1 MRRIVFPILLGLAGC
16 AILIALGVWQVHRLA
31 WKEGI
36 LAEIDARM
44 AAPPG
49 PLPADPQ
56 FASDRFRPVTFSG
69 TTTGQELDVLTSEPD
84 LGGPGYRIISGFVTD
99 DGRRIMV
106 DLGYV
111 PQAAKEAPR
120 PATPLTVTG
129 NLNWPQETDYWT
141 PAPDPSNIW
150 FARDVTP
157 MAKALD
163 TESFMVVA
171 ATLSPNDLGVTPL
184 PIDSLGIPNDHL
196 QYAITWFSL
205 AAVWAAMSGFLVVRT
220 LRRKT

>member
-1 MRRIVFPILLGLAGC
+1 MRRIVFPVLLGVIGC
-16 AILIALGVWQVHRLA
+16 AILIGLGIWQIQRLH

-36 LAEIDARM
+36 LAEIDLRM

-49 PLPADPQ
+49 PLPVAPD
-56 FASDRFRPVTFSG
+56 FAADRFRPVTVTG
-69 TTTGQELDVLTSEPD
+69 TTTGQELDVLTSDPD

-99 DGRRIMV
+99 DDRRIMV
-106 DLGYV
+106 DLGYI
-111 PQAAKEAPR
+111 PQTAKLDPR
-120 PATPLTVTG
+120 PATPMTVTG
-129 NLNWPQETDYWT
+129 NLNWPQEVDSFT

-157 MAKALD
+157 MAAALT
-163 TESFMVVA
+163 TEPIMVIA
-171 ATLSPNDLGVTPL
+171 ATVSPNDLGVTPL

-196 QYAITWFSL
+196 NYAITWFSL
-205 AAVWAAMSGFLVVRT
+205 ALVWAVMSGFLIVRT